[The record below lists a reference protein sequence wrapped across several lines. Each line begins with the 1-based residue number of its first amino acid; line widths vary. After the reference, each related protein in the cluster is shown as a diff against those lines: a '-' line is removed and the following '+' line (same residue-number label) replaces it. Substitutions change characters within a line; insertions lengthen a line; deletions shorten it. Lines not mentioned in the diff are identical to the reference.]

1 MPLAPLE
8 VAVST
13 YRSFPQV
20 TADSAFFQRFSG
32 GGLVRLA
39 SSSDREA
46 KTIPAPGYRNIRRAK
61 PDEKNPNVQE
71 PPKDDD
77 EGDLPPN
84 RDIKEPEK
92 DPKISVQTNG
102 KFADDFQDLNSV

>member
-1 MPLAPLE
+1 LHPLLTEKQKP
-8 VAVST
+8 
-13 YRSFPQV
+13 YQPRV
-20 TADSAFFQRFSG
+20 TETSG
-32 GGLVRLA
+32 
-39 SSSDREA
+39 EPCP
-46 KTIPAPGYRNIRRAK
+46 TRN
-61 PDEKNPNVQE
+61 EKKPNVQE